1 MLSTS
6 GDGRPTFTAGLC
18 NKPAVKI
25 TFTNSLAY
33 VWAMITMLQHNK
45 IHNFYKKKSDE
56 NKFYIEVVDLDEM
69 RSTTLR
75 LMTFLFE
82 IVYGP
87 RNLFEA
93 LIF

>member
-25 TFTNSLAY
+25 TFTNGLTY

-45 IHNFYKKKSDE
+45 IHNFFKQSWMKTNFISK
-56 NKFYIEVVDLDEM
+56 L
-69 RSTTLR
+69 
-75 LMTFLFE
+75 
-82 IVYGP
+82 
-87 RNLFEA
+87 
-93 LIF
+93 